1 VSLPLAVLAGY
12 CALQIGLGLWLGR
25 RTRTAGQFL
34 VAGRSL
40 GPGLLFATLLA
51 SNIGAGSTVGATGL
65 GYRDG
70 LSAWWWVGSAAV
82 GSAVLA
88 FVVGPRARRVAE
100 RFDLRTVGDFLDH
113 RYGWPVRAAAAALV
127 CLGSLAILAGQLI
140 AMAWL
145 LAVVAGVPK
154 ATGCAIGGVVV
165 TAYFAAGGL
174 LTSARLNMLQLV
186 VKMAGIA
193 LAVPFAVAH
202 AGGWAE
208 LTRTAASHPG
218 YWTPWGNGG
227 SSAAFVAI
235 LAPAFVV
242 SPGILQKVFA
252 AKSDAA
258 VRWGVGLNAAALLAY
273 AAIPAVLGAAA
284 RASFPELPSPELA
297 LPTLLLEATPPL
309 VGSLG
314 IAAVFSAEISAA
326 DAVLFM
332 ISTSLTQ
339 DVYRRFVDPVAT
351 ESRLLSV
358 ARGAALA
365 SGIAAITLAVV
376 IPTVIG
382 ALSIFYTLLTVSL
395 FVPVLAGLWTDRGR
409 VPAALSAIAAGILVA
424 LLATFFGWPWPA
436 ILGLAAALLAFFAGS
451 RA

>member
-1 VSLPLAVLAGY
+1 
-12 CALQIGLGLWLGR
+12 
-25 RTRTAGQFL
+25 
-34 VAGRSL
+34 
-40 GPGLLFATLLA
+40 
-51 SNIGAGSTVGATGL
+51 
-65 GYRDG
+65 
-70 LSAWWWVGSAAV
+70 
-82 GSAVLA
+82 
-88 FVVGPRARRVAE
+88 
-100 RFDLRTVGDFLDH
+100 
-113 RYGWPVRAAAAALV
+113 
-127 CLGSLAILAGQLI
+127 
-140 AMAWL
+140 
-145 LAVVAGVPK
+145 
-154 ATGCAIGGVVV
+154 
-165 TAYFAAGGL
+165 
-174 LTSARLNMLQLV
+174 
-186 VKMAGIA
+186 
-193 LAVPFAVAH
+193 
-202 AGGWAE
+202 
-208 LTRTAASHPG
+208 
-218 YWTPWGNGG
+218 
-227 SSAAFVAI
+227 
-235 LAPAFVV
+235 VV

-424 LLATFFGWPWPA
+424 LLATFLDGHGRRSWDWLPPCSPSSRGA
-436 ILGLAAALLAFFAGS
+436 GRDLGPREVPGASRGERARAGVVTRGS
-451 RA
+451 IERCLGRRVSERPRASNSYKIDTDIWRSHIDAGPPSP